1 MIEMILN
8 GNYEPYAILCLYLH
22 LHVSKATLL
31 SKRAIYVI
39 ISLSTSYVSIWYS
52 DYMFF
57 LMKVISETRRVR

>member
-1 MIEMILN
+1 MIEMISN
-8 GNYEPYAILCLYLH
+8 GNYEPDAILCLYLY

-39 ISLSTSYVSIWYS
+39 ISLSTSYVSIIYS